1 MPEGLSP
8 AEVGNE
14 IGRHGKHEAEGG
26 ARDRR
31 TRLLSITEAV
41 LLSLVA
47 LLAAYSGY
55 AAAKWSTLSSISLAK
70 ASAARTK
77 ASRADL
83 KAAEDRFAVQLRE
96 RDDRLSNLEKRQES
110 TMWKLAVMT
119 GMGAGVGFMIRLL
132 WH

>member
-1 MPEGLSP
+1 MTTNEE
-8 AEVGNE
+8 ATMVGFTE
-14 IGRHGKHEAEGG
+14 
-26 ARDRR
+26 RDRETLTTLKVELKNLMEQVR
-31 TRLLSITEAV
+31 PALERLLAIERDRVTRKDMEDMLEV
-41 LLSLVA
+41 VED
-47 LLAAYSGY
+47 
-55 AAAKWSTLSSISLAK
+55 
-70 ASAARTK
+70 K